1 MVVQCKADFRCKDC
15 LYCVVHNDSCRCH
28 MGKPALSGFPKID
41 PDAFCGYF
49 TEPGTF
55 IRPYYKPFSDL
66 AAKD

>member
-1 MVVQCKADFRCKDC
+1 
-15 LYCVVHNDSCRCH
+15 
-28 MGKPALSGFPKID
+28 MGKPTLSGFPKVE